1 MELESL
7 YMASLLITTVRELW
21 EQACKL
27 DLVKEVRQDIGGTEP
42 TGKHSCFY
50 GKGNKNHEL
59 DTSFSVHK
67 IIMLAVRRVRYLN
80 NRMAYIMLR
89 GRWCYIII
97 QNVNATTEDKIDE
110 VEDGFYEEL

>member
-1 MELESL
+1 
-7 YMASLLITTVRELW
+7 
-21 EQACKL
+21 
-27 DLVKEVRQDIGGTEP
+27 
-42 TGKHSCFY
+42 
-50 GKGNKNHEL
+50 
-59 DTSFSVHK
+59 
-67 IIMLAVRRVRYLN
+67 MLAVRRVRYLN